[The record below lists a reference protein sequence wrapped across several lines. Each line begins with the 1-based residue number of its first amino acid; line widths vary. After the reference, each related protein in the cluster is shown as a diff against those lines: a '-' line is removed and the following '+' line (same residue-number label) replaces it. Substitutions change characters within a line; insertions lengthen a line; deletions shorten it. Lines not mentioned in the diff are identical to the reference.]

1 MDGYDQ
7 DMQELAIQTAGGTS
21 RILVGRHL
29 LADVPR
35 LIDDVSLP
43 RPRSVISNTTVG
55 PLWGQEVAR
64 TLDVERCTELPDGE
78 EYKIWPQVEGLCTQ
92 WLEMGLHRSDT
103 ILAIGGG
110 VVTDSAGFAASVYM
124 RGIRWIAAPTTLL
137 AMVDAS
143 VGGKTGVNMA
153 EGKNLLGTFWQ
164 PSLVV
169 ADIESLETLPEREL
183 RAGLAE
189 VIKSAWIGDRDL
201 FDLIDPS
208 RPVSDPLWEE
218 LVMRTIRVKA
228 RIVEEDE
235 REAGVRKALNLG
247 HTLGHALE
255 AATGYKRFLHGE
267 AVAWGIRGVA
277 AIAADRGLLTDP
289 WRRQLEAAIDRLEPL
304 PPIVGMAPDR
314 ILHHLSKDKKS
325 DEIGVGWVLP
335 SDGGVVLDQRVSV
348 EEVQGVLERLGS
360 TPAV

>member
-1 MDGYDQ
+1 
-7 DMQELAIQTAGGTS
+7 MQELEIQTAHGS
-21 RILVGRHL
+21 SKINVGRGL
-29 LADVPR
+29 LAEMPR
-35 LIDDVSLP
+35 LIETASLP
-43 RPRSVISNTTVG
+43 RPRAVISDTNVG
-55 PLWGQEVAR
+55 PLYAR
-64 TLDVERCTELPDGE
+64 DIAKNIDLERCTEMPDGE
-78 EYKIWPQVEGLCTQ
+78 EHKAWPQVEGLCAQ
-92 WLEMGLHRSDT
+92 WLEKGLHRSDT

-110 VVTDSAGFAASVYM
+110 VVTDTVGFASSIFM
-124 RGIRWIAAPTTLL
+124 RGFRWIAAPTTLL

-169 ADIESLETLPEREL
+169 ADIDTLETLPKRQL
-183 RAGLAE
+183 NAGMAE

-201 FDLIDPS
+201 LDLVDPE
-208 RPVSDPLWEE
+208 RPISDPLWDE
-218 LVMRTIRVKA
+218 LVMRTIQVKA

-235 REAGVRKALNLG
+235 REAGLRKALNLG

-277 AIAADRGLLTDP
+277 AIAANRGLLADP
-289 WRRQLEAAIDRLEPL
+289 WRRQLEAAIDHLEPL

-314 ILHHLSKDKKS
+314 ILHHLTKDKKS
-325 DEIGVGWVLP
+325 DESGVAWVLP

-348 EEVQGVLERLGS
+348 EEVQQVLESLGS
-360 TPAV
+360 TPAI

>member
-1 MDGYDQ
+1 
-7 DMQELAIQTAGGTS
+7 MQELTIRTAGGIS
-21 RILVGRHL
+21 QILVGRQL
-29 LADVPR
+29 FADMPR
-35 LIDDVSLP
+35 LINDSALP
-43 RPRSVISNTTVG
+43 RPRAVISNTTVG
-55 PLWGQEVAR
+55 PLWGRDVGK
-64 TLDVERCTELPDGE
+64 TLDLERCTELPDGE
-78 EYKIWPQVEGLCTQ
+78 EHKVWTQVEGLCAQ

-110 VVTDSAGFAASVYM
+110 VVTDCAGFAASIYM
-124 RGIRWIAAPTTLL
+124 RGVKWIAAPTTLL

-143 VGGKTGVNMA
+143 VGGKTGVNLA

-169 ADIESLETLPEREL
+169 ADIDTLETLPEREL

-201 FDLIDPS
+201 LDLIDPS
-208 RPVSDPLWEE
+208 RPISDPLWEE
-218 LVMRTIRVKA
+218 LVMRTIQVKA

-235 REAGVRKALNLG
+235 REVGVRKALNLG

-267 AVAWGIRGVA
+267 AIAWGMRAVA
-277 AIAADRGLLTDP
+277 AIAAERGLLANP
-289 WRRQLEAAIDRLEPL
+289 WRRQLEAAIDRLGPL
-304 PPIVGMAPDR
+304 PPIVGMAADR
-314 ILHHLSKDKKS
+314 ILHHLSRDKKS
-325 DEIGVGWVLP
+325 DDLGVGWVLP
-335 SDGGVVLDQRVSV
+335 SDGGVVLDQRVSLD
-348 EEVQGVLERLGS
+348 EVQNVLETLGS